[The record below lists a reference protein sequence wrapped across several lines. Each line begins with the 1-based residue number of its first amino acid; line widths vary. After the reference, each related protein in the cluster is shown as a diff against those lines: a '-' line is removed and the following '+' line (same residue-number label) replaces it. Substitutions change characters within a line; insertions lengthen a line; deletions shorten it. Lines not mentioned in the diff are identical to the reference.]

1 VKKNSMLY
9 AILIVA
15 LALAASVWLFGAT
28 NHFIR
33 LTWTASVSS
42 NVTQYNVYR
51 ATSASGTCG
60 TFSQI
65 GVTPAATLTYD
76 DATAVQ
82 GTPYCYKVL
91 AFNGVDESGDSNVAQ
106 ATIPFP
112 PQAPSGLQA
121 VPK

>member
-1 VKKNSMLY
+1 MTRRVLPY
-9 AILIVA
+9 LVVGALILFVS
-15 LALAASVWLFGAT
+15 LWLFGAT

-51 ATSASGTCG
+51 AASASGTCG
-60 TFSQI
+60 AFSQI
-65 GVTPAATLTYD
+65 GATPAATLTYD

-112 PQAPSGLQA
+112 PQPATGLQA